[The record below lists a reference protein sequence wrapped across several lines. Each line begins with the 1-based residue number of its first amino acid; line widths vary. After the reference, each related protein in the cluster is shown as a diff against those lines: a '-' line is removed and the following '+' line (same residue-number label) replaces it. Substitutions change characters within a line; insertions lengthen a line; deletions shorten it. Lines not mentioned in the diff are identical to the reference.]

1 MTFCP
6 SGIVS
11 IICSVN
17 SAFCSCLAL
26 STWDYVQLGVCLL
39 GFCPLASLASWHSV
53 HIGLFPLLV
62 LSTLLSAHVWF
73 CLLGSL
79 SNWVFFYLNSFHSG
93 SLATWHSAQVGLCP
107 LLVLSTLDSAHVWF
121 ILLGILSTWV
131 FVYLESVLLRVWQH
145 DILLTFVCVH

>member
-1 MTFCP
+1 MKFCP

-17 SAFCSCLAL
+17 SAFCSRLAL
-26 STWDYVQLGVCLL
+26 STWDSVQLGVCLL
-39 GFCPLASLASWHSV
+39 GFSPLASLATWHSAHV
-53 HIGLFPLLV
+53 GLLPLLV

-79 SNWVFFYLNSFHSG
+79 SNWVLVYLNSVHLG
-93 SLATWHSAQVGLCP
+93 SLATWHSAQVELFP
-107 LLVLSTLDSAHVWF
+107 LLVLSTLDSAHVWL

-131 FVYLESVLLRVWQH
+131 LVYLESVLLRVWQH
-145 DILLTFVCVH
+145 DILLTLVCVH